1 MLSSGGPA
9 SKALKLTLFLAF
21 ATRWRRTFLGDK
33 EDGTAKSA
41 KRPLRVV
48 DHVGNPGGGVKYV
61 LRLLD
66 VLRETWNVQLNAQP
80 MALDRYREAAH
91 GKDLDF
97 REAWPMN
104 LLPVL
109 ADRSPLLAHGMAL
122 LRSNHRAWSYQVRPL
137 VVGDDSVCF
146 FPWLHRHDLKQF
158 RGRGLGVFHD
168 AIFFQM
174 PELIGPRLLAIEKA
188 NLYTWFD
195 KLDKIVVTSRHT
207 RQRLLA
213 MVGDAQGEKVAVIP
227 VADADG
233 PSGLPELGPEATRRF
248 GRYLVMPAN
257 TSLHKNHRVLLQ
269 AMSRSV
275 GTWNLV
281 LTGDGTAGGRESPL
295 GRVVTECGLERR
307 VFGLGYVKKELV
319 ARLIAD
325 AGALVMPTLGEGG
338 GSFPVCE
345 AITAGTPVIASNLDV
360 IEEQLERMGAQAT
373 LFDPR
378 NVDALVHALDLL
390 AANPEGFRR
399 AAREQV
405 GRLHLRTWNDV
416 ARDFSRLLETLYPDG
431 KA

>member
-1 MLSSGGPA
+1 
-9 SKALKLTLFLAF
+9 
-21 ATRWRRTFLGDK
+21 LGAPKDMTV
-33 EDGTAKSA
+33 GSA
-41 KRPLRVV
+41 KRPLCVI
-48 DHVGNPGGGVKYV
+48 DHVGNSGGGIKYV

-66 VLRETWNVQLNAQP
+66 TLRETWNVQLRAQP
-80 MALDRYREAAH
+80 VALERYRQAAH
-91 GKDLDF
+91 GAALDA
-97 REAWPMN
+97 RETWPLN

-109 ADRSPLLAHGMAL
+109 ADRSPIFAHGMVL
-122 LRSNHRAWSYQVRPL
+122 LYSRHRGWTYRVRPL
-137 VVGDDSVCF
+137 ASGEASVCF
-146 FPWLHRHDLKQF
+146 FPWLHRHDLTHFQ
-158 RGRGLGVFHD
+158 GRGLGVFHD

-174 PELIGPRLLAIEKA
+174 PEMIGPRSLAMETA
-188 NLYTWFD
+188 NLHTWFE

-207 RQRLLA
+207 KRRLLA
-213 MVGDAQGEKVAVIP
+213 VAGEAWADKLVVIP
-227 VADADG
+227 VADSDG
-233 PSGLPELGPEATRRF
+233 PTGLPELGPEATRRF

-257 TSLHKNHRVLLQ
+257 TSIHKNHRVLLQ
-269 AMSRSV
+269 ALSRSV

-295 GRVVTECGLERR
+295 GRVVAECGLERR

-325 AGALVMPTLGEGG
+325 AEALVMPTLGEGG

-378 NVDALVHALDLL
+378 NVDALVAALDRL
-390 AANPEGFRR
+390 AADPEGFHR

-416 ARDFSRLLETLYPDG
+416 GRDFSLLLEGLYP
-431 KA
+431 AQRV